1 MDINMNLRT
10 RLCAQFKCW
19 KSSLLSLFIILSVGA
34 PAYATQLVQ
43 EKKSFDFSKVSPK
56 GKAAIE
62 QFRQD
67 YREFLTRELSNYEP
81 AIQTDITKVFEQ
93 CLDNSYAD
101 NLLGSNKLLKE
112 LDKKYPNEP
121 VILWHLSVNYFIV
134 ARRLPEDQLDKQID
148 LLKMGFAK
156 SKQCLN
162 VTQTNPDCWLTF
174 AASHG
179 ALAIAEGIFDTLSEI
194 SDVQDE
200 MHKAHEMLLKE
211 SDRCP
216 MAPWKVDSK
225 HVALG
230 ALAEYYRLAPDWWLF
245 KLLSGVRGD
254 KEKSWKYA
262 QQMKVFDVSSA
273 NIAARSAMCLGADSD
288 DQALIDRGIALMVKG
303 MGFELLH
310 PFDEAEYRRLA
321 RLYNA
326 VAKLKNPEPEDYYD
340 LACVEFG
347 NDDKSALKK
356 KSDK

>member
-1 MDINMNLRT
+1 MHLDIPLT
-10 RLCAQFKCW
+10 FRLNTW
-19 KSSLLSLFIILSVGA
+19 KSSLIALFIIISVGT
-34 PAYATQLVQ
+34 PAHATQLVQ
-43 EKKSFDFSKVSPK
+43 EKKAFDFEKISPK
-56 GKAAIE
+56 GKQAIE
-62 QFRQD
+62 DFRQA

-81 AIQTDITKVFEQ
+81 AIQADITKTFEE

-101 NLLGSNKLLKE
+101 NLLASNKLLKQ

-121 VILWHLSVNYFIV
+121 VILWHLAVNYFIV
-134 ARRLPEDQLDKQID
+134 ARRMPEDQLDKQIE
-148 LLKMGFAK
+148 LLKLGFDK
-156 SKQCLN
+156 SRQCLK
-162 VTQTNPDCWLTF
+162 VTKTNPDCWLTY

-179 ALAIAEGIFDTLSEI
+179 ALAVAEGIFDTISEI

-200 MHKAHEMLLKE
+200 MHKAYQILQHET
-211 SDRCP
+211 DRCP
-216 MAPWKVDSK
+216 MAPWGVDSK

-262 QQMKVFDVSSA
+262 QQMKVFDVSTA
-273 NIAARSAMCLGADSD
+273 NIAARSAICLGADSD
-288 DQALIDRGIALMVKG
+288 NQKLIDRGISLMAKG
-303 MGFELLH
+303 MTFELLH

-326 VAKLKNPEPEDYYD
+326 VAKLDNPEPEDYYD

-347 NDDKSALKK
+347 NDDKDKLKN

>member
-1 MDINMNLRT
+1 MNLRIWLAT
-10 RLCAQFKCW
+10 ALRKW
-19 KSSLLSLFIILSVGA
+19 KSSLLSALIILSFGL
-34 PAYATQLVQ
+34 PAHATQLVQ
-43 EKKSFDFSKVSPK
+43 ENKGFDFDKISPQ
-56 GKAAIE
+56 GKKAIE
-62 QFRQD
+62 DFRQS

-81 AIQTDITKVFEQ
+81 AIQADITNVFEQ

-101 NLLGSNKLLKE
+101 NLLGSNKLLKQ

-121 VILWHLSVNYFIV
+121 VILWHLAVNYFIV
-134 ARRLPEDQLDKQID
+134 ARRLPEDQLDKQIA
-148 LLKMGFAK
+148 LLKLGFDK
-156 SKQCLN
+156 SKQCLE
-162 VTQTNPDCWLTF
+162 VTKTNPDCWLTY

-179 ALAIAEGIFDTLSEI
+179 ALAVAEGIFDTISEI

-200 MHKAHEMLLKE
+200 MHKAYRILKKE
-211 SDRCP
+211 TDRCP
-216 MAPWKVDSK
+216 MAPWGVDSK

-262 QQMKVFDVSSA
+262 QQMKVNDVSTA
-273 NIAARSAMCLGADSD
+273 NIAARSAICLGADSD
-288 DQALIDRGIALMVKG
+288 NQALIDQGIALMAKG
-303 MGFELLH
+303 MTFELLH

-326 VAKLKNPEPEDYYD
+326 IAKLDNPEPDDYYD

-347 NDDKSALKK
+347 NDDKDALKK